1 MSLADALY
9 WENEMNPK
17 PVVSLWKNPLEEM
30 PDINKQDPD
39 IAYRQ
44 VSDTVLVK
52 MKKASFDTKPYVALA
67 KYTRTDYGDGLAS
80 HYQWHVEHHTG
91 NWDNQIIGWHPIPDL
106 GE

>member
-1 MSLADALY
+1 MSLIDVMH
-9 WENEMNPK
+9 WENKMNPK
-17 PVVSLWKNPLEEM
+17 PAVSLWKSPLEDT
-30 PDINKQDPD
+30 PNINKQDPD

-67 KYTRTDYGDGLAS
+67 KYTRTDYGDGLAP

-91 NWDNQIIGWHPIPDL
+91 NWDNQIVGWHPIPDL

>member
-1 MSLADALY
+1 MSLIDVMY
-9 WENEMNPK
+9 WENKMNPK
-17 PVVSLWKNPLEEM
+17 PSVSLWKSPLEDT
-30 PDINKQDPD
+30 PAVNKQDPD

-67 KYTRTDYGDGLAS
+67 KYTRTDYGDGLAPR
-80 HYQWHVEHHTG
+80 YQWHVEHHTG
-91 NWDNQIIGWHPIPDL
+91 NWDNQIVGWQPIPDL